1 MQTAALVTMG
11 QYAYMSE
18 DDTIIEDL
26 SNALLFDAKEI
37 QNLKARIDLRKKQ
50 LRHFAQIGES
60 LKDTHYELL
69 QKEKQA
75 QKTTKSIVKS
85 LKRSRC
91 SNSAS

>member
-50 LRHFAQIGES
+50 LRHFAQIES

-75 QKTTKSIVKS
+75 QKTTKSIVK
-85 LKRSRC
+85 
-91 SNSAS
+91 A